1 MGMHLAIDM
10 GSESGRA
17 IVGWLEDGV
26 LKTDLI
32 HRFRTQFTRVH
43 GKDYRNLYRFND
55 EIQYALSLY
64 AEKYGP
70 RLDSISVCS
79 WGGDFAVLNR
89 DGNLNHLPLSY
100 RSIDSEERTKQLI
113 EETFGERALYERNGN
128 QRMPT
133 DPLRLL
139 LRMKLEDDPSLDD
152 PHGMLFI
159 ADAMHYLLGAEA
171 CCERSMVTFGRLFD
185 FRKDDWDWEVFE
197 RFGLPRGLCS
207 RVVPPGTRIGEVDP
221 AIVKAAGLQGPVPI
235 VTSCTHDTAC
245 ALTAVPD
252 NGSGWAFISCG
263 TWALMGME
271 VEAPVI
277 NDISYENNFNNTSVP
292 FGRTMFKRNMT
303 GTWIIEQCKQRWG
316 RYSYDQIVDL
326 AEAAEDSDLS
336 IDINSRDFY
345 DPEDMPAAIS
355 AALKRDFGAEVDPN
369 DVATIAAV
377 VYRSMAL
384 EFQRYLGA
392 LLRAAGRKIDRI
404 YMLGGGS
411 KNRLIAQYTANACGY
426 RVYTGVFEGS
436 SVGNLL
442 LQAYACG
449 ELKDKEAMRRVSA
462 NTFPQTA
469 YEPKDAEAWQR
480 RYAIFAERVI
490 RKNLW

>member
-17 IVGWLEDGV
+17 IVGWLEDGT
-26 LKTDLI
+26 LRTDPI

-55 EIQYALSLY
+55 EIQRALSLY

-70 RLDSISVCS
+70 RLDSVSVCS
-79 WGGDFAVLNR
+79 WGGDFSVLNR
-89 DGNLNHLPLSY
+89 DGNLNHLPISY
-100 RSIDSEERTKQLI
+100 RSMNTVEQTQALI

-128 QRMPT
+128 QRMPS
-133 DPLRLL
+133 DPLRIL
-139 LRMKLEDDPSLDD
+139 LRMKLDGDPSLDD
-152 PHGMLFI
+152 PHGMLFV

-171 CCERSMVTFGRLFD
+171 CCERSMPTFGRLYD
-185 FRKDDWDWEVFE
+185 FRRDDWDYEVFD
-197 RFGLPRGLCS
+197 RFGLPRGLCTK
-207 RVVPPGTRIGEVDP
+207 VVPPGTPIGFVDS
-221 AIVKAAGLQGPVPI
+221 AIVKAAGLEGAVPI

-252 NGSGWAFISCG
+252 NGDGWAFISCG
-263 TWALMGME
+263 TWALMGLE
-271 VEAPVI
+271 ADAPVI
-277 NDISYENNFNNTSVP
+277 NDIAFANNFNNSSVP

-303 GTWIIEQCKQRWG
+303 GTWIIEQCRQRWG
-316 RYSYDQIVDL
+316 RYSYDEIVDL
-326 AEAAEDSDLS
+326 AEAAGESDLS

-355 AALKRDFGAEVDPN
+355 AALKRDFGAEVDPG
-369 DVATIAAV
+369 DVPAIAGV

-392 LLRAAGRKIDRI
+392 LLKAADRRIDRI

-411 KNRLIAQYTANACGY
+411 RNRLIAQYTANACGY
-426 RVYTGVFEGS
+426 RVYTGVYEGS
-436 SVGNLL
+436 AVGNLL

-449 ELKDKEAMRRVSA
+449 ELADKAAMRRVSA
-462 NTFPQTA
+462 NTFPQKA
-469 YEPKDAEAWQR
+469 YEPRDAEIWR
-480 RYAIFAERVI
+480 RRFSIFADRVI
-490 RKNLW
+490 RTNLW